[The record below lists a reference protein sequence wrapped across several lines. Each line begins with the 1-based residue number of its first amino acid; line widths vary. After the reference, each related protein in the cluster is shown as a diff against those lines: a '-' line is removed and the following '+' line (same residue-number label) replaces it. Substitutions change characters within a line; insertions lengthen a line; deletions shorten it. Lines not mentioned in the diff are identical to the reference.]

1 MNVQEINRSILT
13 GTFTNDEL
21 NSIIDAVKYA
31 RSQLGRDT
39 MRQLRRGAMV
49 RFTSNRNGQTY
60 TGTVEDIK
68 LKNVVVTTGL
78 GKFRVPASMLEVV

>member
-1 MNVQEINRSILT
+1 MNIQEINRSIIT
-13 GTFTNDEL
+13 GTFTNEQL
-21 NSIIDAVKYA
+21 NSIMDAVKYA

-49 RFTSNRNGQTY
+49 KFVSSRNGQTY

-68 LKNVVVTTGL
+68 LKNVIVTTAL
-78 GKFRVPASMLEVV
+78 GRYRVPANMLEVV